1 MFASYHTEHTGV
13 EPVDGRAC
21 MHAARAA
28 FDTTNAA
35 HAAVLDR
42 EPALYVSYSQ
52 EGAGAW
58 LTRLP
63 DISPP
68 SSPAGLH

>member
-1 MFASYHTEHTGV
+1 MDVHAR
-13 EPVDGRAC
+13 RA
-21 MHAARAA
+21 RRLLAA

-42 EPALYVSYSQ
+42 EPALHVSYSQ

-63 DISPP
+63 DIS
-68 SSPAGLH
+68 SSVFPRGGRPGLH